1 MRANLGVVLVILAIL
16 MLVTADSY
24 GQVISIEPASV
35 ESPAAGE
42 QLTLNIKIVRAV

>member
-1 MRANLGVVLVILAIL
+1 MKANVGMLLVILAAF
-16 MLVTADSY
+16 MLVTVDSY

-42 QLTLNIKIVRAV
+42 RLTLNITSWAA